1 MTIGAAAGTVART
14 STGRTMKIV
23 ESATIP
29 ALFVE
34 QPDAKEHLEDL
45 VGALSAGLGLTVI
58 HRVHQVH
65 GDHIVED
72 ASGEGDGLI
81 ITRRGTGAIIRTADC
96 FPVVL
101 SDAERPVAGI
111 FHCGWRGVEVHLAA
125 LGARRM
131 KVLGA
136 RSLRAALFPG
146 IEKCCFRIG
155 PELVERFAA
164 AGIPV
169 EKRGGEL
176 FGDLGA
182 AIVDQLAGEGVGE
195 IEELTRCT
203 ACTPGLFSF
212 RRDHDSRRHATI
224 VWLPGPA

>member
-1 MTIGAAAGTVART
+1 
-14 STGRTMKIV
+14 MKIV

-34 QPDAKEHLEDL
+34 QPDAKEHLNDIT
-45 VGALSAGLGLTVI
+45 GALLAGLSLTVI
-58 HRVHQVH
+58 HRVRQVH

-81 ITRRGTGAIIRTADC
+81 ITKRGTGALIRTADC

-101 SDAERPVAGI
+101 ADESLPLAGI
-111 FHCGWRGVEVHLAA
+111 FHCGWRGVELHLAA
-125 LGARRM
+125 TGARRL
-131 KVLGA
+131 KELGA

-155 PELVERFAA
+155 PELKDRFDD
-164 AGIPV
+164 AGIPL
-169 EKRGGEL
+169 ETRGGEL
-176 FGDLGA
+176 FADLGA
-182 AIVDQLAGEGVGE
+182 AIVDQLAGEGIGE

-203 ACTPGLFSF
+203 ACTPGLFSY
-212 RRDHDSRRHATI
+212 RRNRDDRRHATI
-224 VWLPGPA
+224 VWLPGPV